1 MNQASIEAHRAFFAK
16 LITSSVGQPGGR
28 LTEAFAATPREHFA
42 GPGPWSIFTAA
53 GYIDTPSDDPTF
65 LYQNVVVA
73 LAKESRINNGEP
85 ILHAASLAALNVK
98 EGESVVHIG
107 AGTGYYTAVLSRLAG
122 ATGPVT
128 AYEINPELAQRAA
141 ANLADLANV
150 TVCRQSGSTGTLPA
164 CDVIYVNAGAT
175 GPLDMWLDALRP
187 GGRLLFPLTPAE
199 GPGGMPGAGGMLLVT
214 QTSPNQF
221 DARFLFPAMF
231 IPCAGA
237 RDEETAKKLSEA
249 FKRGDMRQVQSLRR
263 NTTPNETCWCSGNGW
278 WLSTAKPAA

>member
-150 TVCRQSGSTGTLPA
+150 TVCRQSGSSGLLPT
-164 CDVIYVNAGAT
+164 CHGIYVNARAT
-175 GPLDMWLDALRP
+175 GPLDKWLDALRT
-187 GGRLLFPLTPAE
+187 R
-199 GPGGMPGAGGMLLVT
+199 
-214 QTSPNQF
+214 
-221 DARFLFPAMF
+221 
-231 IPCAGA
+231 
-237 RDEETAKKLSEA
+237 
-249 FKRGDMRQVQSLRR
+249 
-263 NTTPNETCWCSGNGW
+263 
-278 WLSTAKPAA
+278 